1 MALWKRDKQ
10 AGPVIGPIGS
20 QVREEQRVDYGATL
34 LDGAAMADKLR
45 AKLAQKIADSKIR
58 PGLAVILV
66 GEDPASQLYVD
77 FKMNASKQVGMYLK
91 MIALPEDVSQKK
103 LLKVIQ
109 KLNKKKKIHGILVQL
124 PLPKHLNE
132 FEIMQAVAPEKDVDG
147 FNPVNIGWLS
157 IGDPEF
163 VPATTRGIMRL
174 LVATKVDLIGKH
186 AVVVGTSNIVGKPT
200 AQWLL
205 NEGAT
210 VTLCNSKT
218 ANLAFHTRQADILVT
233 ATGVAGLIDGDM
245 VKTGA
250 IVIDAG
256 IAKKDD
262 VVVGDCVF
270 EEVAKKASFITPV
283 PGGVGPM
290 TVAALLENTYLAS
303 ERLGK

>member
-1 MALWKRDKQ
+1 
-10 AGPVIGPIGS
+10 
-20 QVREEQRVDYGATL
+20 
-34 LDGAAMADKLR
+34 
-45 AKLAQKIADSKIR
+45 
-58 PGLAVILV
+58 
-66 GEDPASQLYVD
+66 
-77 FKMNASKQVGMYLK
+77 

-103 LLKVIQ
+103 LLKVIR

-163 VPATTRGIMRL
+163 GPATTRGIARL
-174 LVATKVDLIGKH
+174 LVATKVDLVGKH

-256 IAKKDD
+256 IAKRDD

-303 ERLGK
+303 QRFCR